1 MDIPWSAYPLPLEK
15 QRGGSRVLA
24 VINKAAVNIHV
35 HISLGIY
42 FSFLQN
48 KYPKMQLLDPLIRI
62 DVLKKKKK
70 TAKLFPRVAMPF
82 SNPRS
87 NIWVTGVSAS
97 STMFGI
103 LDILVD
109 MRCRHC
115 SSHLHFLNS

>member
-1 MDIPWSAYPLPLEK
+1 MDIPWSAYPSPLEE
-15 QRGGSRVLA
+15 QQGGSRVLA
-24 VINKAAVNIHV
+24 VINKAAVDIHV

-48 KYPKMQLLDPLIRI
+48 KYPKMRLLDPLIRI

-70 TAKLFPRVAMPF
+70 KKTAKVFPRVAVPF

-97 STMFGI
+97 SAVFGV

-109 MRCRHC
+109 MRCRH
-115 SSHLHFLNS
+115 